1 MSWPAKYAEESGAHW
16 YALGLPVGFT
26 SVPANPVVPR
36 QPFRITRSDDGKHR
50 GNARYQ
56 AELRKK
62 PEPKITRDRQAD
74 RLLRINSS
82 PEHVKC
88 AVTRSACLANKI
100 CFAPKR
106 RNSCYTQL
114 ARARP
119 GVDYAHVLHIFI
131 RDANIKLLLGK
142 KLYNCVLYFDRI
154 FRLAHQLPADRQREQ
169 YDN

>member
-1 MSWPAKYAEESGAHW
+1 MLKNAMRIGVRGAAQRAAWPSRRFLRAQCA
-16 YALGLPVGFT
+16 
-26 SVPANPVVPR
+26 PR
-36 QPFRITRSDDGKHR
+36 QLFRITRGDDGEHR
-50 GNARYQ
+50 GNTRYQ
-56 AELRKK
+56 AQFTKK
-62 PEPKITRDRQAD
+62 PEPQITRDRQAD
-74 RLLRINSS
+74 RLLRVNSS

-88 AVTRSACLANKI
+88 AVTRSARSANKI
-100 CFAPKR
+100 CLVPKR